1 MASIIKLKRNN
12 TQGAA
17 PGSLET
23 GEIAVNLFDRKLY
36 VGNGTGVSAIG
47 GEDFRLTVDEGSV
60 NGDGAYIK
68 LLGETSDSTNSI
80 FLQAGTGMDVTMQSN
95 GSITFGGSD
104 ATTSA
109 KGIASF
115 AAADFA
121 VTSGAVAVKAGGIAR
136 AQIADG
142 AINGAKVGANSL
154 GANTFVAKAVGT
166 AAIADGAVGA
176 TQIGAKGIQANN
188 IADGIITPAMVGAN
202 ALTANTLAA
211 KAVGTVAIAD
221 AAITAAKVGANA
233 LTANTYGAKSVE
245 TAAIA
250 DAAITAAKV
259 GANAL
264 TANTYGVKSVG
275 TAAIADAAIGS
286 PQIAAKGIQA
296 NNIADGIITAPMIS
310 PNALTANTYGAKSVE
325 TAAIAD
331 GAITPVQIGNQSLT
345 ANVYAD
351 DSIALGTK
359 TTGNYVA
366 TVAASNSSLTITGSG
381 SETAGVTVAIADNI
395 GANTS
400 GNAATS
406 SKLATARAIAL
417 TGDVVGTVNFDGSAG
432 VSMTTA
438 IQPNSVALGTDTTGN
453 FMRDVSGTA
462 NEIVVTHTPGEASTA
477 TLGLADSVTV
487 QNLTTGANIVATGN
501 TSVGAN
507 LTVSGDAHVDGNL
520 TVEGAVTY
528 ISSSTVNVDDSML
541 KLSANNAADTVDTG
555 VYGKYVVSGN
565 SAVQYTGYF
574 RDATTGHFNFYT
586 GLDVEPTT
594 TVDISD
600 SGYTLAQLNAII
612 DGGSY

>member
-47 GEDFRLTVDEGSV
+47 GEDFRITVDEGSV
-60 NGDGAYIK
+60 SGDGAYIK

-166 AAIADGAVGA
+166 AAIADGAITATQVGA
-176 TQIGAKGIQANN
+176 NALTANTYGAKSVETAAIADGAVGAAQIGAKGIQANN
-188 IADGIITPAMVGAN
+188 IADGIITSAMVGAN

-221 AAITAAKVGANA
+221 AAITAAKVGA
-233 LTANTYGAKSVE
+233 
-245 TAAIA
+245 
-250 DAAITAAKV
+250 
-259 GANAL
+259 
-264 TANTYGVKSVG
+264 
-275 TAAIADAAIGS
+275 
-286 PQIAAKGIQA
+286 
-296 NNIADGIITAPMIS
+296 
-310 PNALTANTYGAKSVE
+310 NALTANTYGAKSVE

-366 TVAASNSSLTITGSG
+366 TVAASNSSLTVTGSG

-417 TGDVVGTVNFDGSAG
+417 SGDVVGTVNFDGSAG
-432 VSMTTA
+432 VTMTTA

-453 FMRDVSGTA
+453 FMSNVSGTA

-477 TLGLADSVTV
+477 TLGLADNVTV

-555 VYGKYVVSGN
+555 VYGKYVVAGN

-586 GLDVEPTT
+586 GLDVEPTS
-594 TVDISD
+594 TVDITD
-600 SGYTLAQLNAII
+600 TGYTLAQLNAII